1 MAKKQ
6 IPSVV
11 HGSSRAPIVAVLGHV
26 DHGKTTLLDTIRKT
40 HVAAGEHGGITQ
52 AIGAY
57 QIKVPAKP
65 DLASRDKSHPPV
77 GGSKVKSEEDRFI
90 TFIDTPGH
98 EAFAMMRSRGTAV
111 ADIAVL
117 VVAADDSVKP
127 QTVESIEQIKKA
139 GIPMI
144 VAINKVDLPAAN
156 VDRVKGDLAKHGV
169 QVEGFGGDVPFVLV
183 SGKQGTGI
191 NELLDLILLVGDM
204 KGLPND
210 PQAPVEAV
218 VIETRM
224 DKGIGMVAT
233 LIVKVGTL
241 TTGKPLYDGLRQVG
255 KVRAMKDEIGA
266 SVLSAGPG
274 KPVEVL
280 GFTSF
285 PAVGMTLTDVSKAPR
300 HETAVSENAQPIT
313 GGELPDF
320 LKPIDL
326 EADRKI
332 SIVLKADT
340 AGSLEAILASLPK
353 KVDVVQS
360 SVGDITEAD
369 VLFAKSSKAVVIGFG
384 VACKASVAKL
394 AQTEKVMYRTYT
406 IIYELLGELAEV
418 VAGMKVVLGKERELG
433 KGVII
438 AEFPFNGLRVA
449 GTKVASG
456 RLARGDSVKIV
467 RQEKDGETEIGRVK
481 IKSVRRGRENITK
494 AEVGVECGILFD
506 ATLDFAIG
514 DAIIAVTI
522 G

>member
-1 MAKKQ
+1 MVKKQ
-6 IPSVV
+6 ITSVV
-11 HGSSRAPIVAVLGHV
+11 HGSSRPPIVAVLGHV

-40 HVAAGEHGGITQ
+40 HVAEGEHGGITQ

-57 QIKVPAKP
+57 QIKLKV
-65 DLASRDKSHPPV
+65 HPPA
-77 GGSKVKSEEDRFI
+77 GGSKLKAEEEREI

-98 EAFAMMRSRGTAV
+98 EAFSKMRSRGAAV
-111 ADIAVL
+111 ADIAIL

-139 GIPMI
+139 GISMI

-191 NELLDLILLVGDM
+191 NELLNLILLVSDM
-204 KGLPND
+204 KGLSSD
-210 PQAPVEAV
+210 PQSPVEAV

-241 TTGKPLYDGLRQVG
+241 KTGMPLYDGLRQAG
-255 KVRAMKDEIGA
+255 KVRAMRDEFGVPVA
-266 SVLSAGPG
+266 LATPG

-285 PAVGMTLTDVSKAPR
+285 PAVGMTLTDIPKPSNLT
-300 HETAVSENAQPIT
+300 ETVLENSQPIAV
-313 GGELPDF
+313 GELPDF
-320 LKPIDL
+320 LKPIDV

-418 VAGMKVVLGKERELG
+418 VAGLKVVLGKERELG

-438 AEFPFNGLRVA
+438 AEFPFNGLRIA

-467 RQEKDGETEIGRVK
+467 RQEKNGEVEIGRVK
-481 IKSVRRGRENITK
+481 IKSVRRGRDNITK

-506 ATLDFAIG
+506 DTLDFTIG

>member
-6 IPSVV
+6 TISVV
-11 HGSSRAPIVAVLGHV
+11 QVSLRPPIVAVLGHV

-57 QIKVPAKP
+57 QVQ
-65 DLASRDKSHPPV
+65 
-77 GGSKVKSEEDRFI
+77 VKGRFI

-98 EAFAMMRSRGTAV
+98 EAFANMRSRGAAV
-111 ADIAVL
+111 ADIAIL

-127 QTVESIEQIKKA
+127 QTIESIEEIKKA
-139 GIPMI
+139 GISMI

-191 NELLDLILLVGDM
+191 NELLDFILLVSDM
-204 KGLPND
+204 KGLSGD
-210 PQAPVEAV
+210 PQFPVEAV

-224 DKGIGMVAT
+224 DKGIGMVAS
-233 LIVKVGTL
+233 LIVRVGTL
-241 TTGKPLYDGLRQVG
+241 KTGMPLYDGLRQTG
-255 KVRAMKDEIGA
+255 NVRAMKDELGA
-266 SVLSAGPG
+266 PVALATPG

-285 PAVGMTLTDVSKAPR
+285 PAVGMTLTDVPKTPSLP
-300 HETAVSENAQPIT
+300 EAVLESSQPIAV
-313 GGELPDF
+313 GELPDF
-320 LKPIDL
+320 LKPIDA

-360 SVGDITEAD
+360 SVGDIEGAD
-369 VLFAKSSKAVVIGFG
+369 ILFAKSSKAVVIGFG
-384 VACKASVAKL
+384 VACKATVAKL
-394 AQTEKVMYRTYT
+394 AQTEKVMFRTYN
-406 IIYELLGELAEV
+406 IIYELLGELEEV
-418 VAGMKVVLGKERELG
+418 VAGLKVVIGKERELG
-433 KGVII
+433 RGIII
-438 AEFPFNGLRVA
+438 AEFPFSGLRVA

-467 RQEKDGETEIGRVK
+467 RQEKNGEIEIGRVK

-494 AEVGVECGILFD
+494 AEVGVECGVLFD
-506 ATLDFAIG
+506 EQLDFTIG

>member
-6 IPSVV
+6 ITSVV
-11 HGSSRAPIVAVLGHV
+11 QDSSRPPIVAVLGHV

-40 HVAAGEHGGITQ
+40 HVAEGEHGGITQ

-57 QIKVPAKP
+57 QIEVKSPASPAGRQK
-65 DLASRDKSHPPV
+65 
-77 GGSKVKSEEDRFI
+77 SKVKSEELRYI

-98 EAFAMMRSRGTAV
+98 EEFAKMRSRGAQV
-111 ADIAVL
+111 SDIAIL

-127 QTVESIEQIKKA
+127 QTVESIEEIKKA
-139 GIPMI
+139 GISMI

-204 KGLPND
+204 KGLPSD
-210 PQAPVEAV
+210 SQSPVEAV

-241 TTGKPLYDGLRQVG
+241 RTGIPLYCGSRQEG
-255 KVRAMKDEIGA
+255 KVRAMRDDLGA
-266 SVLSAGPG
+266 LVSLATPG

-285 PAVGMTLTDVSKAPR
+285 PSVGMTLTSVAKSRGLSETVLESVQPAP
-300 HETAVSENAQPIT
+300 V
-313 GGELPDF
+313 GELPDF
-320 LKPIDL
+320 LKPIDI

-332 SIVLKADT
+332 LIVLKADT

-384 VACKASVAKL
+384 VACKATVVKL

-467 RQEKDGETEIGRVK
+467 RQEKNGEIEIGRVK

-506 ATLDFAIG
+506 EKLDFAVG